1 MMNRLRLR
9 KLNLNHQ
16 NNTFIKSFY
25 LNQICQLH
33 HTFFQTSRLLSINTI
48 ITSKERNVIYAE
60 ERSSTTQFELGQMFR
75 KAPEESRDYDQA
87 AQWFQHSAEQGYRK
101 AQYKLGLMYAR
112 GLGVN
117 CDYVQAYAWLKIAA
131 TQGSKR
137 AFSGLNKY
145 ASRIPSYRIEEAHA
159 LSRDYY
165 EKYVAP
171 FAT

>member
-1 MMNRLRLR
+1 M
-9 KLNLNHQ
+9 
-16 NNTFIKSFY
+16 
-25 LNQICQLH
+25 
-33 HTFFQTSRLLSINTI
+33 
-48 ITSKERNVIYAE
+48 IYAE

-75 KAPEESRDYDQA
+75 KASEESRDYGQA

-137 AFSGLNKY
+137 AYYGLNKY
-145 ASRIPSYRIEEAHA
+145 ASKIPSYQIDEAHA

-165 EKYVAP
+165 EKYVVP